1 MSQHR
6 ELYQLMEILTLRFD
20 SDLTVSAKDI
30 TKKLKFIL
38 KNRKQFNISTFRAVA
53 IQDKLMQQFIK
64 LLKFQRILKWELRLS
79 MLLILWEFEMKIQ
92 FIIQTI
98 KLWSLSFQ
106 DRLKVRNNK
115 RLSNVN
121 WLWEVANYLTTNY
134 KSPLILKL

>member
-30 TKKLKFIL
+30 TKKSKFIL

-64 LLKFQRILKWELRLS
+64 LLKFQRILK
-79 MLLILWEFEMKIQ
+79 
-92 FIIQTI
+92 
-98 KLWSLSFQ
+98 
-106 DRLKVRNNK
+106 
-115 RLSNVN
+115 
-121 WLWEVANYLTTNY
+121 
-134 KSPLILKL
+134 

>member
-64 LLKFQRILKWELRLS
+64 LLKFQRILK
-79 MLLILWEFEMKIQ
+79 
-92 FIIQTI
+92 
-98 KLWSLSFQ
+98 
-106 DRLKVRNNK
+106 
-115 RLSNVN
+115 
-121 WLWEVANYLTTNY
+121 
-134 KSPLILKL
+134 